1 MLNAQFV
8 MHNSQY
14 IMHNLNRKFGGLTF
28 NILVL

>member
-8 MHNSQY
+8 MHNSQC